1 MCGTTYRL
9 VPNNFVLSSLFSAA
23 SHAACTPAQLERL
36 WAEFARHRGRGTP
49 SDTVF
54 TSLLVLCQRSEEYT
68 QYLLLRLAD
77 LAAPDVPPPAQETA
91 LRGGPF
97 SSGADAATPCL
108 LPARMA
114 AVGLGRESRCGRA
127 ALPVAPGPAASPA
140 RAAAV
145 AGLDTPVTVLSLVQ
159 LCASC

>member
-54 TSLLVLCQRSEEYT
+54 TSLLVLCQRQGAPERAVDVWSALREVRQPAGVASGWHVAAASSSPPHAWWRVCDPGEGT
-68 QYLLLRLAD
+68 LPCVRPTERSCVWRTRLA
-77 LAAPDVPPPAQETA
+77 
-91 LRGGPF
+91 R
-97 SSGADAATPCL
+97 
-108 LPARMA
+108 RMA
-114 AVGLGRESRCGRA
+114 CR
-127 ALPVAPGPAASPA
+127 
-140 RAAAV
+140 
-145 AGLDTPVTVLSLVQ
+145 
-159 LCASC
+159 